1 MLEGKYYSELTKQ
14 NYYSEEAKAAEE
26 KAFQA
31 QLEEK
36 EKRERE
42 MQTRMMLAERE
53 AQLKE
58 AKITADIQLEEQNR
72 KLVDLQAENERK
84 KSDAKA
90 YESEALL
97 KTFAGVNPDILKALA
112 MSGMDSRALIAKA
125 FVEIGDKA
133 DKIGTLNVSPELLE
147 ALAAR

>member
-1 MLEGKYYSELTKQ
+1 
-14 NYYSEEAKAAEE
+14 
-26 KAFQA
+26 
-31 QLEEK
+31 
-36 EKRERE
+36 
-42 MQTRMMLAERE
+42 MLAERE

-97 KTFAGVNPDILKALA
+97 KTFAGVNPDILKELA